1 MRDNNFHTIEQIEH
15 FLTMKPKIIVSQ
27 IRVLNS
33 YTNQTNTI
41 RHLWNVLFP
50 YFKIQVL
57 PIKVLKKSLSYI
69 YIYIQ
74 LRTVANTLGIFWY
87 LWIEQYSNQNNLRLV
102 GLICIFGRVKRKNK
116 QLIMTNDNNKK
127 VLSIAKNSVLKCVC
141 KISPLYSRYSNLYV
155 VDINIWLEFP
165 FFFNYSEYHLNSA
178 NKLPYAHFSRARLD
192 FKLLLIGDIH
202 HSHMR
207 SV

>member
-15 FLTMKPKIIVSQ
+15 FLTMKPRIIFSQ

-57 PIKVLKKSLSYI
+57 PIMVPKKCLSYM
-69 YIYIQ
+69 YIVAQDYGKYI
-74 LRTVANTLGIFWY
+74 LYFWY

-102 GLICIFGRVKRKNK
+102 GLICIFGRVKLKNK
-116 QLIMTNDNNKK
+116 QLIMINDNNKK
-127 VLSIAKNSVLKCVC
+127 GLSIAKNSVLKCVC
-141 KISPLYSRYSNLYV
+141 KILLLYITYHSLYV
-155 VDINIWLEFP
+155 VEIKIWLEFP
-165 FFFNYSEYHLNSA
+165 FFFNY
-178 NKLPYAHFSRARLD
+178 
-192 FKLLLIGDIH
+192 
-202 HSHMR
+202 
-207 SV
+207 

>member
-15 FLTMKPKIIVSQ
+15 FLTMKPRIIFSQ

-57 PIKVLKKSLSYI
+57 PIKVPKKCLSYMYIFMQI
-69 YIYIQ
+69 YIFVQ
-74 LRTVANTLGIFWY
+74 LRTMANTSCIFWY

-102 GLICIFGRVKRKNK
+102 GLICIFGRVKLKNK
-116 QLIMTNDNNKK
+116 QLIMINDNNKK
-127 VLSIAKNSVLKCVC
+127 GLSIAKNSVLKCVC
-141 KISPLYSRYSNLYV
+141 KILLLYITYHSLYV
-155 VDINIWLEFP
+155 VEIKIWLEFP
-165 FFFNYSEYHLNSA
+165 FFFNY
-178 NKLPYAHFSRARLD
+178 
-192 FKLLLIGDIH
+192 
-202 HSHMR
+202 
-207 SV
+207 

>member
-15 FLTMKPKIIVSQ
+15 FLTMKPRIIFSQ

-57 PIKVLKKSLSYI
+57 PIKVPKKCLSYMYI
-69 YIYIQ
+69 YIFIFVQ
-74 LRTVANTLGIFWY
+74 LRTMANTSCIFWY

-102 GLICIFGRVKRKNK
+102 GLICIFGRVKLKNK
-116 QLIMTNDNNKK
+116 QLIMINDNNKK
-127 VLSIAKNSVLKCVC
+127 GLSIAKNSVLKCVC
-141 KISPLYSRYSNLYV
+141 KILLLYITYHSLYV
-155 VDINIWLEFP
+155 VEIKIWLEFP
-165 FFFNYSEYHLNSA
+165 FFFNY
-178 NKLPYAHFSRARLD
+178 
-192 FKLLLIGDIH
+192 
-202 HSHMR
+202 
-207 SV
+207 